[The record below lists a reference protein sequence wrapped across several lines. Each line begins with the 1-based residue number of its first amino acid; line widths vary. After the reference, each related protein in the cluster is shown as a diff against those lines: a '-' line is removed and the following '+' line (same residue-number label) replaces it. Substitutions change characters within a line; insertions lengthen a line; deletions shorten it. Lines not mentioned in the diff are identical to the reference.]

1 MVRKYVILLCFF
13 LGLIVGMAANELV
26 VPVNTAPE
34 RPYYHGVRGRNQ
46 IALTINVDWGEE
58 FIPGMLKIMEERDVR
73 ATFFVTGQWAKKN
86 KEMLKLMADKGHEI
100 GNHGYSHQHPAKLSR
115 DGLIELIKKNEE
127 VIYQITK
134 QRTRLFAPPYGEVD
148 ERIAGIVSSI
158 GYKTIMWSADTID
171 WQRPAPEIIVQRAVN
186 KIDDGGIILMH
197 PTEPSLAA
205 LDDIIDILTK
215 RGYRFVTVS
224 ELIQE

>member
-73 ATFFVTGQWAKKN
+73 ATFFVTGQWAMKN

-186 KIDDGGIILMH
+186 KIYDGGIILMH

>member
-73 ATFFVTGQWAKKN
+73 ATFFVTGQWAMKN

>member
-73 ATFFVTGQWAKKN
+73 ATFFVTGQWAMKN

-100 GNHGYSHQHPAKLSR
+100 GNHGYSHQHPVKLSR

>member
-73 ATFFVTGQWAKKN
+73 ATFFVTGQWAMKN

-205 LDDIIDILTK
+205 LNDIIDILTK

>member
-73 ATFFVTGQWAKKN
+73 ATFFVTGQWAMKN

-148 ERIAGIVSSI
+148 ERIAGIVSSN

>member
-1 MVRKYVILLCFF
+1 MLRKYILLFSF
-13 LGLIVGMAANELV
+13 LLGLIAGIVGNELV

-34 RPYYHGVRGRNQ
+34 RPYYHGIRGRNQ

-58 FIPGMLKIMEERDVR
+58 FIPGMLKIMEERQVR
-73 ATFFVTGQWAKKN
+73 ATFFVTGQWAQKN
-86 KEMLKLMADKGHEI
+86 KELLKLMAVKGHEI

-115 DGLIELIKKNEE
+115 DELVELIKKNEE
-127 VIYQITK
+127 VIYQITG
-134 QRTRLFAPPYGEVD
+134 QRNNLFAPPYGEVD
-148 ERIAGIVSSI
+148 DRISSIVNSI

-205 LDDIIDILTK
+205 LDNIIDILK
-215 RGYRFVTVS
+215 QRGYKFVTVS
-224 ELIQE
+224 QLIQE

>member
-1 MVRKYVILLCFF
+1 MLKKYFIPLAFF
-13 LGLIVGMAANELV
+13 LGILLGIISNELV
-26 VPVNTAPE
+26 VPVSTSPE
-34 RPYYHGVRGRNQ
+34 KPYYHGIRGRNQ

-58 FIPGMLKIMEERDVR
+58 YLPGMLKIMEERGVK
-73 ATFFVTGQWAKKN
+73 ATFFVTGQWAMKN
-86 KEMLKLMADKGHEI
+86 KELLKTMAEKGHEI
-100 GNHGYSHQHPAKLSR
+100 GNHGYSHQHPFQLSK

-134 QRTRLFAPPYGEVD
+134 ERTRLFAPPYGEVD
-148 ERIAGIVSSI
+148 ERIASIASSI

-171 WQRPAPEIIVQRAVN
+171 WQRPPAEIIVQRAVN

-197 PTEPSLAA
+197 PTEPSRAA
-205 LDDIIDILTK
+205 LENIIDILTK
-215 RGYRFVTVS
+215 RGYKFVTVS

>member
-58 FIPGMLKIMEERDVR
+58 FIPGMLKIMEDRDVR
-73 ATFFVTGQWAKKN
+73 ATFFVTGQWAMKN